1 MEIEGKKVLVLGGA
15 GLVGL
20 AICHKLVEENP
31 REIIVSSLSKDEALK
46 ASQFLSNAYE
56 QIVFTPSWGNVF
68 VRNELKDHPPS
79 KLLEDP
85 ELRSQ
90 LIADALDNLTP
101 EVLRASAL
109 YQLLLEHKPHIVVD
123 CINSATAVAYQ
134 DVYSARFRVQSE
146 IDKFREAPGDG
157 TALISEVEKLM
168 GTLYVP
174 QLIRHVQIFYQ
185 AMREAGT
192 GIYLKIGTSGTGGMG
207 LNLPYTHSEEK
218 PSRMLLSKSS
228 VAGAHTL
235 LLFLM
240 GRTPGGPII
249 KEVKPAAVI
258 AWKGIEHGEIK
269 RKGKPLELFDY
280 PPEGASRLGDHL
292 ESHDSGRWL
301 SLGRNLETAY
311 IDTGENGI
319 FSTGEFEAISASG
332 QMELITPEEIAQSVV
347 YEIRG
352 GNTGYDIVNALD
364 TSVMGPTYRAGI
376 LRSSALQRLK
386 ELESE
391 HQTDSVS
398 FELIGPLVSKLLFE
412 AQVLQKVC
420 QTMQG
425 LRDIDEGQ
433 LCEKVDRFIRK
444 DIETRASIL
453 SVGIGILLCDGETL
467 LRGPELKVPQFR
479 GKQSL
484 KMSSENLSRWASEG
498 WVDLRQTNLS
508 LWKRRIDKIFHEMD
522 NLPSGD
528 TSSRFVRTQDYWLR
542 NEGIA
547 VGKLVGWVLATE
559 EASRMKD

>member
-1 MEIEGKKVLVLGGA
+1 MEIRGKKVLVLGGA

-46 ASQFLSNAYE
+46 ASQFLSETYE
-56 QIVFTPSWGNVF
+56 DVIFTPSWGNVF
-68 VRNELKDHPPS
+68 VREDFKDHPPS
-79 KLLEDP
+79 ALLSDSD
-85 ELRSQ
+85 LRSK
-90 LIADALDNLTP
+90 LIADALDDLSP
-101 EVLRASAL
+101 EILQASAL
-109 YQLLLEHKPHIVVD
+109 YRLLLEHRPHIVVD

-134 DVYSARFRVQSE
+134 DVYSARLRVQSE
-146 IDKFREAPGDG
+146 IDKFRASPGDG
-157 TALISEVEKLM
+157 EALISEVEKLM

-185 AMREAGT
+185 AMREART
-192 GIYLKIGTSGTGGMG
+192 GVYLKIGTSGTGGMG

-258 AWKGIEHGEIK
+258 AWKGIAHGEIM
-269 RKGKPLELFDY
+269 RKGKPLELFDC
-280 PPEGASRLGDHL
+280 PPEGVRKLGDTLGSKTSNDWH
-292 ESHDSGRWL
+292 

-332 QMELITPEEIAQSVV
+332 QMEFITPEEIAQSVV

-376 LRSSALQRLK
+376 LRGSALQKLK
-386 ELESE
+386 ELESKY
-391 HQTDSVS
+391 QTDSVS

-412 AQVLQKVC
+412 AQILQKVC
-420 QTMQG
+420 HTMSG
-425 LRDIDEGQ
+425 LRAVNEAE
-433 LCEKVDRFIRK
+433 LCELVDQFICH
-444 DIETRASIL
+444 DVETRASIL
-453 SVGIGILLCDGETL
+453 SVGIGILLKDGETL

-479 GKQSL
+479 GKDDL
-484 KMSSENLSRWASEG
+484 EVTSEKVDRWACEG
-498 WVDLRQTNLS
+498 WVDLRQKNLS
-508 LWKRRIDKIFHEMD
+508 LWKRRIDRVFKDMQD
-522 NLPSGD
+522 LPHGD
-528 TSSRFVRTQDYWLR
+528 TSSRYIRTQDYWLR
-542 NEGIA
+542 DERIA